1 MVNLWIIHINK
12 YICIK
17 LINKQMSEEYKN
29 LKISPQTKKRIDVLK
44 GRLTYDGYLDSV
56 LGYFEMTGVDPKFNT
71 LPPQVTIIKSMK
83 EETSVIY
90 KRIEDCIKIMRNIE
104 SQKLDVVIHG
114 IEKILSGAKLPVEE
128 TLGVDEEAMLQVI
141 NINKKL
147 EERNRELEVNISKL
161 RNDLKNN
168 TQNSVIEEVIM
179 TVEELLSDRLLE
191 KDRNNDFILTREH
204 REQLIEKIK
213 TISDVY

>member
-1 MVNLWIIHINK
+1 
-12 YICIK
+12 
-17 LINKQMSEEYKN
+17 MSAEYKN

-44 GRLTYDGYLDSV
+44 GRLTYDSYLDSV

-104 SQKLDVVIHG
+104 SQKLDVVTHG

-128 TLGVDEEAMLQVI
+128 TLGVDEAAMLQVI
-141 NINKKL
+141 
-147 EERNRELEVNISKL
+147 
-161 RNDLKNN
+161 NDLKNN
-168 TQNSVIEEVIM
+168 TQNSVIKEVII

>member
-1 MVNLWIIHINK
+1 
-12 YICIK
+12 
-17 LINKQMSEEYKN
+17 MSAEYKN

>member
-1 MVNLWIIHINK
+1 MVNLWIIHVNK
-12 YICIK
+12 YLCIK
-17 LINKQMSEEYKN
+17 LINEKMSVEYKN

-104 SQKLDVVIHG
+104 SQKLDVVTHG

-168 TQNSVIEEVIM
+168 TQNSVIKEVIM

>member
-1 MVNLWIIHINK
+1 
-12 YICIK
+12 
-17 LINKQMSEEYKN
+17 MSAEYKN

-104 SQKLDVVIHG
+104 SQKLDVITHG

-168 TQNSVIEEVIM
+168 TQNSVIKEVIM

>member
-1 MVNLWIIHINK
+1 
-12 YICIK
+12 
-17 LINKQMSEEYKN
+17 MSAEYKN

-44 GRLTYDGYLDSV
+44 GRLTYDSYLDSV

-104 SQKLDVVIHG
+104 SQKLDVVTHG

-168 TQNSVIEEVIM
+168 TQNSVIKEVII

>member
-1 MVNLWIIHINK
+1 MVNSWIIHVNK
-12 YICIK
+12 YLCIK
-17 LINKQMSEEYKN
+17 LINEKMSAEYKN

-104 SQKLDVVIHG
+104 SQKLDVVTHG

-168 TQNSVIEEVIM
+168 TQNSVIKEVIM

>member
-12 YICIK
+12 YLCIK
-17 LINKQMSEEYKN
+17 LINKKMSAEYKN

>member
-1 MVNLWIIHINK
+1 MNA
-12 YICIK
+12 
-17 LINKQMSEEYKN
+17 EYKN

-44 GRLTYDGYLDSV
+44 GRLTYDSYLDSV

-104 SQKLDVVIHG
+104 SQKLDVVTHG

-168 TQNSVIEEVIM
+168 TQNSVIKEVII